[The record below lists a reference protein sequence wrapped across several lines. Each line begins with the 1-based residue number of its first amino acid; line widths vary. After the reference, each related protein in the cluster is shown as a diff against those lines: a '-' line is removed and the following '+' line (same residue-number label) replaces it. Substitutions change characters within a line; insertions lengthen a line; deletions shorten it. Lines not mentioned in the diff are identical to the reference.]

1 MIKLNTLQ
9 YKNMQDL
16 HINDELSLSVLKTN
30 DEFEVLKKRF
40 ISKYSFKNLKT
51 FSFDKNGFLGLL
63 LELKEKGKIAISIG
77 ETHALME
84 AGKRFEQL
92 GFELSWIGLNKNG
105 KVNTEDIKNSDADF
119 IFISSYVMDTFVK
132 TNLDEIKEFTQALII
147 SNASAHFDKKSDVI
161 YFDSYKLTGFN
172 SAGVI
177 LFNDDLFEEDSIG
190 FINTMAVFTVLNALN
205 EQKFELTIQNKF
217 KEKLQEIFKD
227 DIYFFVN
234 SNDTLEY
241 TLHFALKGI
250 KAREMIRTLALDEI
264 HITNGEGCS
273 LGLSQPSRII
283 QAMGYDEL
291 TSRNALSLT
300 FIEKLSDEEIEK
312 IVNTFAKKYRQ
323 IKVLNQGN

>member
-1 MIKLNTLQ
+1 M
-9 YKNMQDL
+9 
-16 HINDELSLSVLKTN
+16 
-30 DEFEVLKKRF
+30 
-40 ISKYSFKNLKT
+40 KT

-77 ETHALME
+77 ETHALIE

-132 TNLDEIKEFTQALII
+132 TNLNEIKELTQAFII
-147 SNASAHFDKKSDVI
+147 SNASAHFDKKSDAI

-190 FINTMAVFTVLNALN
+190 FINTIAVFSVLNALN

-227 DIYFFVN
+227 DIYFFVD
-234 SNDTLEY
+234 SDGTLEY

-283 QAMGYDEL
+283 QSMGYDEL

-312 IVNTFAKKYRQ
+312 IVKTFAKKYRQ
-323 IKVLNQGN
+323 IKVLNGGN